1 MLAFNRKAGITA
13 EPRWTSEQGVAAG
26 VVTLGALAPKV
37 TDGGQAESFA
47 AVTGSASML

>member
-1 MLAFNRKAGITA
+1 MLVFNWEGGITA
-13 EPRWTSEQGVAAG
+13 EPRRTSEQGVPAG

-37 TDGGQAESFA
+37 TDGGPAESFA